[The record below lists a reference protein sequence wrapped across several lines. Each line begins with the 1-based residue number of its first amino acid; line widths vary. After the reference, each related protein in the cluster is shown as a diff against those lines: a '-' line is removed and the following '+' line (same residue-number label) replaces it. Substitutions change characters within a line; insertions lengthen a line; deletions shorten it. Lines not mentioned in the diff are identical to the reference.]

1 MDRAVFERKLQAER
15 YTELFDRH
23 MEASGTSPEHS
34 HEFDALLFVLK
45 GEMTIACDGKPE
57 TFRAGD
63 LCSVPAGTLHTE
75 RFGSGSEG
83 VHYLAAWRYRA
94 GGRWVKTNWS
104 LQILAETVR

>member
-1 MDRAVFERKLQAER
+1 MERAEFERKLQAEG

-23 MEASGTSPEHS
+23 MEASGTGPEHS

-45 GEMTIACDGKPE
+45 GEMTIARNGKPE

-75 RFGSGSEG
+75 QFGSGSEG
-83 VHYLAAWRYRA
+83 VHYLAAWRYP
-94 GGRWVKTNWS
+94 GGAKV
-104 LQILAETVR
+104 V